1 MPNAETRDVH
11 PRQEIRRFA
20 VFAEYTRNERREKGY
35 PEDEA
40 TGYGIWLAKVV
51 AARRF
56 GQKSSSDAASQCP
69 RLT

>member
-35 PEDEA
+35 LEDEA

-51 AARRF
+51 APRRF
-56 GQKSSSDAASQCP
+56 G
-69 RLT
+69 